1 MVARSGSYYGN
12 PFMVIIGVMQGDP
25 LMYTIF
31 NIVLDVV
38 IPLCDTVVTF
48 EASVLGV
55 FGRVVHT
62 LYYLFY
68 MDDRLLTSPTPAR
81 FQA

>member
-12 PFMVIIGVMQGDP
+12 PFMVIIGVLQGYP

-31 NIVLDVV
+31 NIVLFVV
-38 IPLCDTVVTF
+38 IPLWDTLVTF
-48 EASVLGV
+48 DASVLDG

-62 LYYLFY
+62 LSALFCT
-68 MDDRLLTSPTPAR
+68 DDRLLVSPMPTK